1 MVYTAQIQKIDTVID
16 AKETLTQPNA
26 DAQLPWSGPPTT
38 HKSEIF
44 QFQLFFSF
52 KFFFNSLSLF
62 HSILTLKTTLF
73 YFIFFGLIRI
83 HMLID

>member
-52 KFFFNSLSLF
+52 K
-62 HSILTLKTTLF
+62 
-73 YFIFFGLIRI
+73 IFFI
-83 HMLID
+83 HFHYSIQS